1 MNGEYYNMKKTMV
14 IVMILA
20 LSLSTG
26 CASHM
31 VEASVNAL
39 DISAEKDETINIFG
53 LVKSNYKRDIYIDFD
68 AKVDKA
74 DIKEGKKVKK
84 GEVLLTLDYEEYK
97 KEVDKKEIE
106 LKSALLCRE
115 NWLSDIEKQ
124 KKDLANLQEQIN
136 NESYPELKKLNNQL
150 ELMTKSYNES
160 VQDIKLHEDL
170 LYSSKISQ
178 GDYNSFKKNVLEYEK
193 SVADLKSQIE
203 IVKYNLEKEIDVLR
217 HEVNKKSRTLKGT
230 DGTTINC
237 DSLNQDS
244 IKSLDKELK
253 LMKEKTKLK
262 YIDGNNIVSEMEDA
276 IVYDV
281 GFVEGEKVDSE
292 KKLLSLVD
300 INSLVVEGSVPEEF
314 INDIKLGQKVR
325 IIPQSN
331 KGKSYKGSITYIA
344 NKATKKIGETTVL
357 VEVSIDKND
366 GLLLPDY
373 SVALEIDLYRTR

>member
-1 MNGEYYNMKKTMV
+1 MKNTIV
-14 IVMILA
+14 IMMLLA

-26 CASHM
+26 CTSHM
-31 VEASVNAL
+31 VEASANGL
-39 DISAEKDETINIFG
+39 DISTEKNETLNIFG
-53 LVKSNYKRDIYIDFD
+53 FVKSNYKRDIYIDFD

-84 GEVLLTLDYEEYK
+84 GEVLLTLNYEDYK
-97 KEVDKKEIE
+97 KEVDQKEIE
-106 LKSALLCRE
+106 LKSAQLCRE

-124 KKDLANLQEQIN
+124 KEDLANLQEQYN

-150 ELMTKSYNES
+150 ELMTKSYKES
-160 VQDIKLHEDL
+160 FQNIKLHEDL
-170 LYSSKISQ
+170 LDSDKISQ
-178 GDYNSFKKNVLEYEK
+178 GDYNSFKEAVLEYEK
-193 SVADLKSQIE
+193 SVVELKSQIE
-203 IVKYNLEKEIDVLR
+203 IEKYNLKKEIDVLR
-217 HEVNKKSRTLKGT
+217 HEVNKKSRTIKGT
-230 DGTTINC
+230 DGTIINC

-253 LMKEKTKLK
+253 LMKEKTKLD
-262 YIDGNNIVSEMEDA
+262 YIDGNYIVSDMEDA

-281 GFVEGEKVDSE
+281 GFVQGEKIDTE

-331 KGKSYKGSITYIA
+331 KGKAYKGSITYIA
-344 NKATKKIGETTVL
+344 NKATKKVGETTVL
-357 VEVSIDKND
+357 VEASIDNND

-373 SVALEIDLYRTR
+373 SVALEIDLYGT